1 MKIRRLLPLALAP
14 ALLLLTTGC
23 LVKRVQP
30 WERDLL
36 AEPEMQRSPDALEA
50 GLDEHVYFSKETAHG
65 GAGVGGG
72 GCGCN

>member
-1 MKIRRLLPLALAP
+1 MKRLRLLVLAP
-14 ALLLLTTGC
+14 ALLLLFTGC

-36 AEPEMQRSPDALEA
+36 AEPEMQRSPDAVET
-50 GLDEHVYFSKETAHG
+50 GLQEHVYFSKETAHG

>member
-1 MKIRRLLPLALAP
+1 MRRALVLGG
-14 ALLLLTTGC
+14 LLLAAGLGSLGC
-23 LVKRVQP
+23 VMTRVQP

-36 AEPEMQRSPDALEA
+36 AEPEMRLVPDALEA